1 MQNKVRTVKCNTIK
15 RHRDMNTIKV
25 YTAGLLA
32 ITLAACNNKDNDF
45 DATGT
50 FEATEVTVS
59 AEQNGRLLALD
70 INEGDRVRAGQ
81 QVALIDTTQLYLKAR
96 QVGATKLVYAAQRP
110 DVSKQIA
117 AVQQQLAKARQEQQR
132 FATLV
137 KDGAANRKALED
149 AESQVKVLE
158 RQLTALQSSLSTS
171 TNSLNAQMGT
181 ADIQR
186 LQVADEL
193 RKCHIVTPIAG
204 TVLDKYMERGEFATV
219 GKPLFKL
226 ADIDNMYLRA
236 YVTTAQLKNVKI
248 GMTAKIFAD
257 YGNGDRKEY
266 TGKVTWI
273 SPKSEFTP
281 KTILTDDERAD
292 LVYAVKIAV
301 KNDGGIK
308 IGMYGEV
315 VF

>member
-1 MQNKVRTVKCNTIK
+1 MKQNIFTMVVLSA
-15 RHRDMNTIKV
+15 V
-25 YTAGLLA
+25 V
-32 ITLAACNNKDNDF
+32 AACTDNEKDY

-59 AEQNGRLLALD
+59 AEQNGRLLAFSVND
-70 INEGDRVRAGQ
+70 GDRVTTGQ

-96 QVGATKLVYAAQRP
+96 QIGATRLVYASQRP
-110 DVSKQIA
+110 DQTKQVA
-117 AVQQQLAKARQEQQR
+117 ALRQQLAKARQEQQR
-132 FATLV
+132 FAGLV
-137 KDGAANRKALED
+137 KDGAANRKMLED

-158 RQLTALQSSLSTS
+158 RQLTALQSSLATS

-181 ADIQR
+181 ADVQR

-193 RKCHIVTPIAG
+193 RKCHVEAPITG
-204 TVLDKYMERGEFATV
+204 TVLDKYMERGEFAAV

-226 ADIDNMYLRA
+226 ADTDHMFLRA
-236 YVTTAQLKNVKI
+236 YLTTAQLKNIKTGQTVKVL
-248 GMTAKIFAD
+248 AD
-257 YGNGDRKEY
+257 YGNNDRKEY

-273 SPKSEFTP
+273 SAQSEFTP
-281 KTILTDDERAD
+281 KTILTDDERAN

-301 KNDGGIK
+301 KNDGYIK

-315 VF
+315 KL